1 MPTFNEMEKYI
12 DKFAYDVVDDMSFED
27 LKERVEE
34 DIRTKAKEQFRNNP
48 DALLQ
53 EMLEYWNVDSIN
65 EINPDDFKC

>member
-53 EMLEYWNVDSIN
+53 EMLEYWNVDSSN